1 MAIATGQHMKLATG
15 GKTVVATGQAGT
27 VVSWVAPDGTSG
39 SYDESLIRPMQ
50 GDNPRYDTPRTKVGL
65 Y

>member
-1 MAIATGQHMKLATG
+1 MIATGAHVKLATG
-15 GKTVVATGQAGT
+15 GKTVVVTGQVGT
-27 VVSWVAPDGTSG
+27 VTSWVCNDGTSG
-39 SYDESLIRPMQ
+39 SYDESLIRPIQ